1 MSTKKTPI
9 SKGIKYF
16 ALALPLLFGAPIII
30 TMGFKALAKN
40 NSFVLLVLGILL
52 AILAIIVT
60 AKAVISIMKSIFEKD
75 EE

>member
-1 MSTKKTPI
+1 MSTKKTPV
-9 SKGIKYF
+9 SKGLKYF

-40 NSFVLLVLGILL
+40 NSYIILIVGIVLALL
-52 AILAIIVT
+52 AIVVT
-60 AKAVISIMKSIFEKD
+60 AKAVMSTMKSIFERD